1 MKCFELHSTCN
12 KECDKKE
19 CRMWIENKNSL
30 NCTILAAKNG
40 PMTLQE
46 IGDVFGVTRMR
57 ICQLEK
63 RILKKIETFLGSEIN
78 FS

>member
-1 MKCFELHSTCN
+1 MKCFDLHNSC
-12 KECDKKE
+12 KKNCRKNE
-19 CRMWIENKNSL
+19 CRMWIENENSL
-30 NCTILAAKNG
+30 NCTILAARNG

-63 RILKKIETFLGSEIN
+63 RILKKIESLLSNEIN
-78 FS
+78 LT